1 MRGGRKRELAGL
13 LMVAAAVGAGC
24 TLREPRGES
33 TVPAATPRR
42 PKSMLPEGA
51 KVQAERA
58 AAQPPAHYDTGQ
70 SGTRI
75 ITNVQGALEVP
86 AGQSLL
92 LKLRVPAE
100 RVAIADPEVAE
111 VILVSP
117 QEILINGKGRRAN
130 VTRANAFTGDSTTT
144 QVVEEARTSL
154 IVWDKAGNSDM
165 RALYVN
171 KARIEQIFLEVT
183 VADLNRS
190 ALEATGFDWQFLQ
203 GEILVTGTQSKLFDF
218 RDSQI
223 DTTLNSAGREV
234 MESLK
239 LASERVSYSIFDFD
253 DNFVAFLEV
262 LQRENLAK
270 ILARPTVL
278 ARSGEEAH
286 FRVGGEVP
294 VVYATNNVATVNFKE
309 FGVLV
314 SMTPTLNDDG
324 IIDLRVSTEVS
335 QPTDAFRAVVVS
347 GFSVP
352 AFLSRKADTRVRL
365 REDETLMI
373 AGLYREDETEDED
386 KTPYLGDLPYLGVL
400 FRKTRFERTKNEL
413 VITVRPRIARSPE
426 EVTPARLPTDRGPL
440 TRGEVRT
447 KPEPNKIT
455 RPRFGPNPTDET
467 RWPPDDTTPFDPTE
481 PAAN

>member
-1 MRGGRKRELAGL
+1 MRGRRRELAGL
-13 LMVAAAVGAGC
+13 LMAAAVAGGC
-24 TLREPRGES
+24 TLREPRTE
-33 TVPAATPRR
+33 TPAPPATPR
-42 PKSMLPEGA
+42 PSILPES
-51 KVQAERA
+51 A
-58 AAQPPAHYDTGQ
+58 AVPARQPGPPYDTGQ
-70 SGTRI
+70 SGTRL
-75 ITNVQGALEVP
+75 ITNVAGALEVP

-92 LKLRVPAE
+92 LKLREPAE

-117 QEILINGKGRRAN
+117 KEILVNGKGRRAN
-130 VTRANAFTGDSTTT
+130 VTRANAFTGDSTTK
-144 QVVEEARTSL
+144 QVIEEARTSL
-154 IVWDKAGNSDM
+154 IVWDKAGHSDM

-171 KARIEQIFLEVT
+171 KARVEQIFLEVT

-203 GEILVTGTQSKLFDF
+203 GKVLVTGTQSKLFDY
-218 RDSQI
+218 RDSQV
-223 DTTLNSAGREV
+223 DTTLNTTAREV

-239 LASERVSYSIFDFD
+239 LASERVSYSIFDFNN
-253 DNFVAFLEV
+253 NFIAFLEL
-262 LQRENLAK
+262 LQQENLAK

-365 REDETLMI
+365 RDNETLMI
-373 AGLYREDETEDED
+373 GGLYREDETEEED

-426 EVTPARLPTDRGPL
+426 DVTPAKLPTDRGPL
-440 TRGEVRT
+440 SREEVRT
-447 KPEPNKIT
+447 KPEPNKVT
-455 RPRFGPNPTDET
+455 RPRFGPNPTKET
-467 RWPPDDTTPFDPTE
+467 SWPVDDTTPFDTTE
-481 PAAN
+481 PPAN